1 MKKIVFASLCLVSL
15 AFCNSCDYEQHHN
28 NIQGRGVPLVG
39 VLIGLGWTYS
49 SYLNAP
55 GLNDS
60 LYTGGPSRLGKC
72 VSCHNQP

>member
-1 MKKIVFASLCLVSL
+1 MKRKILFSLCLVSL
-15 AFCNSCDYEQHHN
+15 AFCGSCPYENDDNS
-28 NIQGRGVPLVG
+28 IQGRGVPLAG

-55 GLNDS
+55 GLNDP

-72 VSCHNQP
+72 ISCHNR